1 MSVDEAAITRI
12 VSRVVERLAQEQP
25 ASEATPSPDRP
36 SSPTASLSKNAGST
50 PAAPHPAPRPV
61 IDTPGR
67 MGIFEEI
74 DQAVA
79 AAREAFQQYDAQPP
93 SLRARVVESVRE
105 YLRAEIDNL
114 ARLAVAETGYGRV
127 EDKVKKN
134 RLAVDRTPGPE
145 ILFPEAAS
153 GDFGLMLIEPAPYGV
168 IAAITPVTNPTETI
182 ICNAIGMLAGGNAV
196 VVNPH
201 PAATQ
206 VSIYVIDL
214 LNRAAVA
221 AGGPPHLVT
230 AVSRPT
236 IGTAQELMHHPD
248 VRLLVVTGGEAVV
261 REAMTSGK
269 KAICAG
275 PGNPPVVVDETADL
289 DQAARDI
296 VAGASLDNNIVCVVE
311 KEIIAHEKIADD
323 LLGRL
328 KKSGAY
334 VLQPSQ
340 LDRLCRVIFDG
351 DPADGKINLKWV
363 GKDASKILAQIG
375 VEADDDV
382 RLVVSETDVHHPL
395 VSTEQLMPVIPLVRV
410 KNATEAIDVAVRV
423 ERGCFHTA
431 VMHSKNID
439 HLSRMARKCNTT
451 IFVKNGPSFAGLGL
465 DGEGFCSFS
474 IASPTGEGITNARH
488 FTRARRCTLKDSFR
502 II

>member
-1 MSVDEAAITRI
+1 MPVDEAVIARI
-12 VSRVVERLAQEQP
+12 VGRVVERLAGDQLNPER
-25 ASEATPSPDRP
+25 PSP
-36 SSPTASLSKNAGST
+36 
-50 PAAPHPAPRPV
+50 PAAPLSNKSSTTTPPQHPAPRPV

-79 AAREAFQQYDAQPP
+79 AAREAFLAYDAQPP
-93 SLRARVVESVRE
+93 SLRARVVQSVRE
-105 YLRAEIDNL
+105 RLRPEIENL
-114 ARLAVAETGYGRV
+114 ARLAVTETGYGRI
-127 EDKVKKN
+127 EDKVFKN
-134 RLAVDRTPGPE
+134 TLAVDKTPGTE
-145 ILFPEAAS
+145 ILIPEAAS
-153 GDFGLMLIEPAPYGV
+153 GDFGLTLIEPAPYGV

-182 ICNAIGMLAGGNAV
+182 ICNAIGMLAGGNTV

-206 VSIYVIDL
+206 VSIYLIDL

-248 VRLLVVTGGEAVV
+248 VRLLVVTGGEGVV

-311 KEIIAHEKIADD
+311 KEIIAVETIADD
-323 LLGRL
+323 LLTRL
-328 KKSGAY
+328 KKNGAY

-340 LDRLCRVIFDG
+340 LDRLCRVIFNG
-351 DPADGKINLKWV
+351 DPADGKINLTWV
-363 GKDASKILAQIG
+363 GQDAAKILGQIG
-375 VEADDDV
+375 VEVGDDV
-382 RLVVSETDVHHPL
+382 RLVVAGTDVHHPL

-410 KNATEAIDVAVRV
+410 KNAAEAIDVAVRV

-439 HLSRMARKCNTT
+439 NLSAMARKCNTT

-465 DGEGFCSFS
+465 SGEGFTSFS
-474 IASPTGEGITNARH
+474 IASPTGEGVTHARH

-502 II
+502 IV